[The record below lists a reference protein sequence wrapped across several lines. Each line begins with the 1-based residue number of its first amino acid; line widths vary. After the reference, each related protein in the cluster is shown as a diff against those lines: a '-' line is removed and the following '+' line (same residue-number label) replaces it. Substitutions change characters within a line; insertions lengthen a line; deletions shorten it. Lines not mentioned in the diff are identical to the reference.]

1 VRRIQSLALGCMYPA
16 FVSYCL
22 GFKVVCGRANRL
34 EGLLLRTETVMPVL
48 GQTRSWLAARRDRN
62 MKGNHPLCREHRVST
77 FLTIEKTTPPSCQ
90 PSITHVIVTF
100 APRLMEFTS
109 HGYREPHCSNITHS
123 WGMRSILS
131 RFQQR

>member
-1 VRRIQSLALGCMYPA
+1 MYPA

-48 GQTRSWLAARRDRN
+48 DQTRSWLAARRDRN

-77 FLTIEKTTPPSCQ
+77 SLTIEKTTPPSCQ

-100 APRLMEFTS
+100 APRLMNARHTDTGSRTAATS
-109 HGYREPHCSNITHS
+109 PIPGGCAVSFPDSNS
-123 WGMRSILS
+123 VS
-131 RFQQR
+131 